1 MPLKHHDPF
10 VSSAER
16 LNEKVNPYVAL
27 LRDST
32 EAGNLPVAYGPHLKD
47 SAGAWREKIAHFHGQ
62 PEAPKKLVLEI
73 GCHKG
78 LTLTTM
84 AKAFPDTGFIGL
96 DITYKRVVTTA
107 QRVMAHD
114 LKNVYCAMAN
124 AQGLERLFAPGEL
137 DAVVIFFP
145 DPWIKKARQAKNRLV
160 NPAFTSS
167 LTKVLAPRG
176 MVWFKTDQELY
187 FEEAAKAFDEARLI
201 RTSDETAPL
210 LAQDFTSAFELRFK
224 AQGLPTFGCRWL
236 KSLD

>member
-27 LRDST
+27 LRESAV
-32 EAGNLPVAYGPHLKD
+32 EGSLPLAFGPLLKD
-47 SAGAWREKIAHFHGQ
+47 MPGTWREKIAAYHQ
-62 PEAPKKLVLEI
+62 RQKPLNKLVLEI

-84 AKAFPDTGFIGL
+84 ATTFPDVGFIGL

-107 QRVMAHD
+107 QRVSK
-114 LKNVYCAMAN
+114 LGLRNTFCAMAN
-124 AQGLERLFAPGEL
+124 AHGLEQLFTPREL

-160 NPAFTSS
+160 CDDFATSLS
-167 LTKVLAPRG
+167 KVLAPGG
-176 MVWFKTDQELY
+176 MVWFKTDQESY
-187 FEEAAKAFDEARLI
+187 FQDASKAFEDHGFEQVGLEA
-201 RTSDETAPL
+201 APL
-210 LAQDFTSAFELRFK
+210 LGQDFTSAFELRFH
-224 AQGLPTFGCRWL
+224 AQGFPTYGCRWL
-236 KSLD
+236 NKKA